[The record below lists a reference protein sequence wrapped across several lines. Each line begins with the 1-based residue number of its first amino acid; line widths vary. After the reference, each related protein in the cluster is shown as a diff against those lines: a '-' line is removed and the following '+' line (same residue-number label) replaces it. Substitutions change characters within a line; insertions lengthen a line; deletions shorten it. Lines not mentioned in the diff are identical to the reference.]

1 MRCRCEHNEDEAAVL
16 LLLLV
21 ERLPSDWYLNQLKG
35 GRVECDALLLL
46 FRARHPQLFSV
57 DVISSAGVTSPLHL
71 ALSVAGA
78 AWLLSLWVGVL
89 PLDCLALAWHLLLS
103 EDTPDAVPPPSNLRI
118 GLALL
123 QRCEAGLAASLAACD
138 DDDNDDPEAS
148 TYGVVMRAAD
158 GISPREL
165 QALLREAPLAPA
177 EAVAHRVE
185 ARQRLAEE
193 EVDREHAREARRAA
207 ARAAEA
213 ASASTSASA
222 AAPPRRRAP
231 RRAPHRASAAAAR
244 LRRLPCCRSRRAAA
258 ACVGVVACAL
268 SPLVLLA
275 VLEDV
280 RPGYTLLLLLGLA
293 AAAAALRR
301 YWWPRLW
308 VRVRR
313 ARRAWRTSLAGAEVV
328 SAASLPSHM
337 SIFLDTYVGD
347 QLPPSTSMQE
357 VRAAA
362 TALPSPGLARVA
374 SSTDDAGPSTPTATG
389 ARGGAVWEPVLMSS
403 PLDTDRGALSPEF
416 RGL

>member
-1 MRCRCEHNEDEAAVL
+1 ML

-57 DVISSAGVTSPLHL
+57 DVISSAGVNSPLHL

-138 DDDNDDPEAS
+138 DDDNDDPEVS

-177 EAVAHRVE
+177 EAVARRVE
-185 ARQRLAEE
+185 ARQQLAEE

-213 ASASTSASA
+213 ASASTSA
-222 AAPPRRRAP
+222 AAPPRRRAL
-231 RRAPHRASAAAAR
+231 RRTPHRASAAAAR

-280 RPGYTLLLLLGLA
+280 RPAYTLLLLLGLA

-328 SAASLPSHM
+328 SAASLPDHM

-357 VRAAA
+357 VRAA
-362 TALPSPGLARVA
+362 TALPSPALARVA

-389 ARGGAVWEPVLMSS
+389 ARGGAVREPVLMSS

-416 RGL
+416 RAL